1 LPALRGILLAAGW
14 QVRGVFTGKEQPM
27 RLWLCEP
34 RGV

>member
-1 LPALRGILLAAGW
+1 MRGILGAAGW
-14 QVRGVFTGKEQPM
+14 TPTQVFTAQEQPM